1 MSKVE
6 SDDSHNEL
14 SGAPPL
20 SSVTVQLP
28 SATISTPNFQPLQ
41 TEDLE
46 RSLTRDESHDYE
58 DGGSHLLVNYF
69 EVAQLETQMDAW
81 CLDLKRNLLVC

>member
-6 SDDSHNEL
+6 SDDTHSEL
-14 SGAPPL
+14 SGATAL
-20 SSVTVQLP
+20 SSVTAQLP
-28 SATISTPNFQPLQ
+28 SATIPPPKCVPLQ

-58 DGGSHLLVNYF
+58 DDDSHLQVNNP
-69 EVAQLETQMDAW
+69 EVAQLETKMDAW
-81 CLDLKRNLLVC
+81 CLDLKRNVLVC

>member
-6 SDDSHNEL
+6 LDDTHSEL

-20 SSVTVQLP
+20 SSVTAQLP
-28 SATISTPNFQPLQ
+28 SATSPPPKFLPLQ

-46 RSLTRDESHDYE
+46 RSSTRDESHDYE
-58 DGGSHLLVNYF
+58 DDDSHKLVNNPK
-69 EVAQLETQMDAW
+69 VAQLETKMDAW
-81 CLDLKRNLLVC
+81 CLDLKRNVLVC